1 MSTLQNRIFTYL
13 ALGLLMPFTAS
24 AQSGDKKEKNKGLL
38 DSVNWRKWA
47 PHPAPFLTPEETA
60 KGFKVAPGFRVELVA
75 ASPMIKDP
83 VFAEFDL
90 KGRLWVC
97 EFQSYMMNA
106 DGSGEHDAISRVQVL
121 EDTDGDGRMD
131 KATTFLDKIVNP
143 RSLSIVKGGAL
154 VSLGNGKLIF
164 AEDTDGDLVAD
175 KRTPLI
181 DFATAAPN
189 NIEHAENGLHYAID
203 NWMYNSK
210 SQRRLQW
217 RDGEL
222 IETPTKS
229 RGQWGMA
236 ADAFGRLYYNSNSVW
251 FQSDSEIYDQQYGK
265 AGSPTNAVYAI
276 RPNTAINRAYKP
288 GTIQE
293 DGRIKRITSVSGLA
307 VHSDGAYGEDWQGT
321 IFSFSPGANTVGAF
335 VPKAPMPAS
344 SKYQHMLYPDENWS
358 QREFLAS
365 TDERFRPVNG
375 SIGPDGCLY
384 IVDMNRGIIQD
395 KLFLTSYLRRQSEER
410 ELDKHIGKGR
420 IWRVVPEDHK
430 PVAAPKGLVEGLS
443 HPHLWWRIHSQKRI
457 VEEQQAD
464 LVPDLITLATN
475 GNAKARPH
483 AMWALAGLDSLPKEV
498 ISSNLSSSDW
508 FVSLTALRLAGDAYG
523 DSAAFPAELVQS
535 AEKLS
540 KSNTALV
547 AKYAQTLISKGYPKR
562 NSSVYKDK
570 VRQWVKQNAALD
582 KAYASGMKTYGQFCS
597 ACHQPHGKGM
607 ANIAPSLVKSDWVNG
622 DSKILMGV
630 AVHGLSGPIKINGE
644 LAKNIPPIM
653 PGHGFLTDQQLADAL
668 TYVRNA
674 WGNKSD
680 QISPD
685 QIKSYREK
693 NADRVAPWTEA
704 ELRGEKNTSA
714 AAAVSNDETT
724 DLFASGDFAA
734 WTTVKG
740 APVEKGWKIED
751 GVIHRHAKGGD
762 IITKASYKNFELSFE
777 WKISKAGNSG
787 VKYRTKGSLGLE
799 YQVLDDQNHPDRK
812 IDNHLAASMYEII
825 AAPDDKPI
833 KPVGEW
839 NKARIVAKGNHI
851 EHWLNG
857 VKVIEIEYGSDD
869 WKERF
874 QKSKYSKRQYK
885 KNEGFG
891 SWEGPIL
898 LQDHQ
903 DPAWFRNLLIK
914 KLD

>member
-24 AQSGDKKEKNKGLL
+24 AQSGDKKEKNKDLL

-75 ASPMIKDP
+75 TSPMIKDP

-90 KGRLWVC
+90 EGRLWVC

-106 DGSGEHDAISRVQVL
+106 DGTGEHDAISRVQVL

-131 KATTFLDKIVNP
+131 KATTFLDNIVNP
-143 RSLSIVKGGAL
+143 RSVSIVKGGAL
-154 VSLGNGKLIF
+154 VALGTGKLIF

-175 KRTPLI
+175 KRTPVI

-210 SQRRLQW
+210 SERRLQW
-217 RDGEL
+217 RDGQL
-222 IETPTKS
+222 IEMPTKS

-236 ADAFGRLYYNSNSVW
+236 ADAYGRLYYNSNSVW

-265 AGSPTNAVYAI
+265 AESPTNAVYAI
-276 RPNTAINRAYKP
+276 RTNTAINRAYKP

-321 IFSFSPGANTVGAF
+321 IFSFSPGTNTVGAF

-457 VEEQQAD
+457 VEEQQTD
-464 LVPDLITLATN
+464 LVPDLIKLATA

-483 AMWALAGLDSLPKEV
+483 AMWALAGLDSLTKEV
-498 ISSNLSSSDW
+498 ISSNLSSADW
-508 FVSLTALRLAGDAYG
+508 FVSLTALRLAGEAYG
-523 DSAAFPAELVQS
+523 DSAAFPTELKE
-535 AEKLS
+535 AGEKLS
-540 KSNTALV
+540 QSKTEAI

-570 VRQWVKQNAALD
+570 VPKWVKQNAALG

-597 ACHQPHGKGM
+597 ACHQPHGEGM

-622 DSKILMGV
+622 EPKILMGV
-630 AVHGLSGPIKINGE
+630 AVHGLSGPININGKP
-644 LAKNIPPIM
+644 AKNIPPIM
-653 PGHGFLTDQQLADAL
+653 PGHGFLTDQQLADTL

-704 ELRGEKNTSA
+704 ELRSEQKTSA
-714 AAAVSNDETT
+714 AAPHDETT
-724 DLFASGDFAA
+724 DLFAAGDFSA
-734 WTTVKG
+734 WTTAKG

-762 IITKASYKNFELSFE
+762 IVTKASYKNFELSFE

-799 YQVLDDQNHPDRK
+799 YQVLDDENHPDRK

-825 AAPDDKPI
+825 AAPSDKPI

-857 VKVIEIEYGSDD
+857 VKVVEIEYGSDD

-885 KNEGFG
+885 NNEGFG
-891 SWEGPIL
+891 NWEGPIL

-903 DPAWFRNLLIK
+903 DPAWFRNLIIK

>member
-1 MSTLQNRIFTYL
+1 MSTLQNRIFIYL

-24 AQSGDKKEKNKGLL
+24 AQSGDKKEKNKDLL

-106 DGSGEHDAISRVQVL
+106 DGTGEHDAISRVQVL

-217 RDGEL
+217 RDGQL

-276 RPNTAINRAYKP
+276 RTNTAINRAYKP

-321 IFSFSPGANTVGAF
+321 IFSFSPGTNTVGAF

-457 VEEQQAD
+457 VEQSQTE
-464 LVPDLITLATN
+464 LVPDLIKLATS
-475 GNAKARPH
+475 GNAKGRAH
-483 AMWALAGLDSLPKEV
+483 AMWALAGLDSLSKEV

-508 FVSLTALRLAGDAYG
+508 FVSLTTLRLAGEAYG
-523 DSAAFPAELVQS
+523 DHHTFPTELKE
-535 AEKLS
+535 AGEKLS
-540 KSNTALV
+540 QSKMEV
-547 AKYAQTLISKGYPKR
+547 IAKYAQTLISKGYPKR

-570 VRQWVKQNAALD
+570 VPQWVKQNAALD

-630 AVHGLSGPIKINGE
+630 AVHGLSGPIHINGKA
-644 LAKNIPPIM
+644 AKNIPPIM

-668 TYVRNA
+668 SYVRNA

-685 QIKSYREK
+685 QVKAYREK

-704 ELRGEKNTSA
+704 ELRGEKTASA
-714 AAAVSNDETT
+714 S
-724 DLFASGDFAA
+724 
-734 WTTVKG
+734 
-740 APVEKGWKIED
+740 
-751 GVIHRHAKGGD
+751 
-762 IITKASYKNFELSFE
+762 TK
-777 WKISKAGNSG
+777 
-787 VKYRTKGSLGLE
+787 
-799 YQVLDDQNHPDRK
+799 
-812 IDNHLAASMYEII
+812 
-825 AAPDDKPI
+825 
-833 KPVGEW
+833 
-839 NKARIVAKGNHI
+839 
-851 EHWLNG
+851 
-857 VKVIEIEYGSDD
+857 
-869 WKERF
+869 
-874 QKSKYSKRQYK
+874 
-885 KNEGFG
+885 
-891 SWEGPIL
+891 
-898 LQDHQ
+898 
-903 DPAWFRNLLIK
+903 
-914 KLD
+914 